1 MQDLQKVIE
10 AMQTIKKYC
19 ASQPSS
25 GGCYGCVFY
34 GCCTPSNPED
44 WDIEEAK
51 DRAGIRVRKKKSI
64 EQVISDFP
72 NATIYPTAKF
82 ASLVEDGCFCESD
95 GSGRFHDGVDETDV
109 SVWDEDEI
117 TQEHV
122 DKYPYVCWYS
132 K

>member
-1 MQDLQKVIE
+1 MLTKRRVSCKCLFK
-10 AMQTIKKYC
+10 ANCFGM
-19 ASQPSS
+19 
-25 GGCYGCVFY
+25 
-34 GCCTPSNPED
+34 NPED
-44 WDIEEAK
+44 WDIEEAT
-51 DRAGIRVRKKKSI
+51 RLTETKSI

-72 NATIYPTAKF
+72 NATIYDSKKF
-82 ASLVEDGCFCESD
+82 SVLVEDGCFCSSD
-95 GSGRFHDGVDETDV
+95 GSGCFHDGSDETDV

>member
-1 MQDLQKVIE
+1 MMQKVIE
-10 AMQTIKKYC
+10 AMKTIRDYC
-19 ASQPSS
+19 KSLP
-25 GGCYGCVFY
+25 VD
-34 GCCTPSNPED
+34 GCCKCLFKAYCFGMNPED
-44 WDIEEAK
+44 WDIEEATRLK
-51 DRAGIRVRKKKSI
+51 ETKSI
-64 EQVISDFP
+64 EQVICDFP

-109 SVWDEDEI
+109 SVWDEEEI
-117 TQEHV
+117 NQEYI